1 MTPADAK
8 ARAVFWDVHSGLPR
22 EGPGNREST
31 ARALGLAA
39 PIPQHAQVLDIAC
52 GPGMQT
58 LDLAELLPDATICAV
73 DNHEPFVEET
83 NRRAASRG
91 ATHRVRAIRADMRS
105 LEFPPASFDLIWCE
119 GAAYIMGVAK
129 ALRSWRS
136 LLKPG
141 GKLALSE
148 AVWLRSDPPAEVRRI
163 WCVAY
168 PAMGTVAACR
178 ALVRDCGFRLIGD
191 FVLPEA
197 AWWEY
202 FAPKQRRLELLA
214 AKYADDTAA
223 ELILRECAAEIANYR
238 RYAQYCGYVFLVMVA
253 SEGVGTAGDSIS
265 G

>member
-1 MTPADAK
+1 MALTDSK
-8 ARAVFWDVHSGLPR
+8 AWAVFWDIHSGLPR

-39 PIPQHAQVLDIAC
+39 PIPQEAHVLDIAC

-73 DNHEPFVEET
+73 DSHEPFVEET
-83 NRRAASRG
+83 NRRAAAHG
-91 ATHRVRAIRADMRS
+91 AADRVKAICADMRS

-119 GAAYIMGVAK
+119 GAAYFMGVRH
-129 ALRSWRS
+129 ALGSWRS

-148 AVWLRSDPPAEVRRI
+148 AVWLRPDPPEEVRRI
-163 WCVAY
+163 WSADY
-168 PAMGTVAACR
+168 PGMGMGTVETCR
-178 ALVRDCGFRLIGD
+178 DLVRDCGYQLLGD

-202 FAPKQRRLELLA
+202 YGPMDERLTSLA
-214 AKYADDTAA
+214 SKYSGDPVAQS
-223 ELILRECAAEIANYR
+223 ILRESAEEIAGYR
-238 RYAQYCGYVFLVMVA
+238 KYARYYGYVFLVMA
-253 SEGVGTAGDSIS
+253 A
-265 G
+265 